1 MNHKYQHTA
10 YFCLTLLFAIF
21 VTQGAV
27 AQVMRNMYNDKLPQ
41 KLSGISIINA
51 SGASGERV
59 AANAIDGNT
68 EIY

>member
-1 MNHKYQHTA
+1 MKRYKHHIIHQS
-10 YFCLTLLFAIF
+10 LTLLFAIF